1 MYSHK
6 PIIISLLFINRHIEN
21 FGKNCVILYI
31 SNILLVGLMTFF
43 FLVDED
49 IALLKETKGVSNS
62 DLGVGGLSSF
72 EVQ

>member
-1 MYSHK
+1 M
-6 PIIISLLFINRHIEN
+6 
-21 FGKNCVILYI
+21 
-31 SNILLVGLMTFF
+31 LLVGLMTFF

-72 EVQ
+72 EVQWQINK